1 MFVSH
6 ASEDKE
12 RFVTGFA
19 TRLRREAGVDAWVDQ
34 WEIYPGDSLVTK
46 IFDEGLKDAQAVI
59 VVLSNNSVNK
69 PWVREELDASVV
81 KKVGGLT
88 KLIPVVIDD
97 CEVPESLKATVW
109 QRIEDLNN
117 YDPEFSRIVAS
128 IYDHREKPDLGS
140 PPKYTQTVVES
151 LPGLKPVDTLV
162 LRLSCEKAIETGDY
176 FVQTSGVWERVE
188 EEGVPRIEFTESLEV
203 LGGRRYIRPMSET
216 LGSIGEGPLGYTVL
230 PDGFEE
236 YARAFVE
243 NYGVI
248 KEAVAFHIVNYFR
261 EVEAGRLTSDTIS
274 ETLNEPEMVVKHI
287 LKLLERRDLVRI
299 LETGEG
305 RIWVTSVSAQLRRA
319 LCGVRGVP
327 S

>member
-6 ASEDKE
+6 ASEDKD

-109 QRIEDLNN
+109 QRIEDLNH
-117 YDPEFSRIVAS
+117 YDQEFSRIVAS
-128 IYDHREKPDLGS
+128 IYDHREKPNLGS
-140 PPKYTQTVVES
+140 PPKYTQTVVDS
-151 LPGLKPVDTLV
+151 LPGLTPVDTLV
-162 LRLSCEKAIETGDY
+162 LKLSCEKAIETGDY
-176 FVQTSGVWERVE
+176 FIQTSGVWERVE
-188 EEGVPRIEFTESLEV
+188 EEGVPRVEFTESLEI
-203 LGGRRYIRPMSET
+203 LSGRSYIRPMNKF

-230 PDGFEE
+230 PYGFEE
-236 YARAFVE
+236 YAEAFVE
-243 NYGVI
+243 NYGGI
-248 KEAVAFHIVNYFR
+248 KESVAFHIVNHAQ
-261 EVEAGRLTSDTIS
+261 EVGRLTNDSIA
-274 ETLNEPEMVVKHI
+274 ETLDEPQMIVNHI

-299 LETGEG
+299 RESGEG
-305 RIWVTSVSAQLRRA
+305 RIWVMGVSAELRRM
-319 LCGVRGVP
+319 LRD
-327 S
+327 